1 VLAPGL
7 TGGPLALV
15 TRPSRVLAVSATAED
30 AGAVVLLYA
39 LGPDGLPSGDPD
51 SVGGSESDR
60 FGSALAA
67 SGSMLVIGAP
77 GQDVGWARGAG
88 AIVVL
93 RFRSATEYDTDGY
106 TQDSADVPGDPQY
119 EDHFGESLAA
129 GDGYV
134 VVGVPNDRDRDAIG
148 GRVQPF
154 QVGADGLTPLPSLS
168 QGVGDVPGK
177 GERGDGFGRSLA
189 ILHAC
194 PGVPGVL
201 VGAPAEV
208 VRGTVLAGS
217 VWILPLAGGCEPKQV
232 FEEANGLSGGQ
243 VENAVLGGA
252 VTVLRTAPDRAD
264 TAVVVAPGT
273 SEEGVWGRVLTLD
286 PPYTATTTVLSGLH
300 LGAVLARRRCSS
312 RLSRSGSTH
321 SSSWSAERWPLS
333 TSTRAV
339 VRAVASWR
347 SPGSSGD
354 SVIGSSSTTVHG
366 RTGWSGAGSTAG
378 STSSTA
384 GGRDTG
390 AGRQV
395 ARVGSMRPPRED
407 ANLPPPPHPGTGL
420 RRNLWTTQGENSS
433 SSPPVV

>member
-1 VLAPGL
+1 
-7 TGGPLALV
+7 
-15 TRPSRVLAVSATAED
+15 VLAVSATAED

-300 LGAVLARRRCSS
+300 LGDDRRIAV
-312 RLSRSGSTH
+312 
-321 SSSWSAERWPLS
+321 
-333 TSTRAV
+333 
-339 VRAVASWR
+339 
-347 SPGSSGD
+347 
-354 SVIGSSSTTVHG
+354 
-366 RTGWSGAGSTAG
+366 
-378 STSSTA
+378 
-384 GGRDTG
+384 
-390 AGRQV
+390 
-395 ARVGSMRPPRED
+395 
-407 ANLPPPPHPGTGL
+407 
-420 RRNLWTTQGENSS
+420 
-433 SSPPVV
+433 SSPAG